1 MAGLR
6 EIQNRIKSI
15 QDTRKITNAMY
26 MISSTKMRKAKQ
38 DLENTEPYFYTLQ
51 SMMARLLR
59 HLPDVSH
66 MYFEK
71 EEKEELDHQKKVGLL
86 VITGDKGLA
95 GAYNHNVLK
104 LAQKFLDDQDQW
116 AELYVVGELGRQYFV
131 GQHVPIQENFQ
142 FTAQNP
148 TFSRARWIA
157 ETLLEKFQSGELD
170 EIQVIFTRM
179 ENSMSSVAE
188 VRKMLPM
195 DRPPMPQIPMDV
207 YHEEF
212 FAVPDAQ
219 TVVDSIVPNYIAGF
233 SYSALVESFCSE
245 QNARMQAMESAT
257 NNADELLHDLSIMYN
272 RARQAAITQEITEVC
287 SGARAQKNKKQ

>member
-104 LAQKFLDDQDQW
+104 LAQEFLDDQDQW

-131 GQHVPIQENFQ
+131 GQHVPIHENFQ

-233 SYSALVESFCSE
+233 IYSALVESFCSE

>member
-104 LAQKFLDDQDQW
+104 LAQEFLDDQDQW

-131 GQHVPIQENFQ
+131 GQHVPFQENFQ

-233 SYSALVESFCSE
+233 IYSALVESFCSE